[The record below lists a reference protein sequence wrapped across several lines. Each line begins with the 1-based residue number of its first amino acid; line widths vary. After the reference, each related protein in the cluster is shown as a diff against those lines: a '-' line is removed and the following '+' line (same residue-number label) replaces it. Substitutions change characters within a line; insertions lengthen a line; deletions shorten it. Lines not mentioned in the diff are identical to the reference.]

1 LEKRRGTS
9 RAPDAARTQRGSEN
23 RLLAAA
29 AAIIAEDGYTAAT
42 LERVGDRAG
51 FSRALASR
59 KYGSKDGLIEAVIRR
74 VSDHV
79 HAQLDMAVADVS
91 RPLDRLL
98 TMIDRFTDLMSTDIS
113 VRAYFVL
120 FSAMLANRLET
131 RVVFQEVQDRYAERL
146 QAMIAEGQ
154 AAGEISAALDPL
166 TAAYVVGS
174 LQAGLAIEAAMGTDM
189 ESGPI
194 RTHLAVMLKGAL
206 GVARD
211 QG

>member
-1 LEKRRGTS
+1 
-9 RAPDAARTQRGSEN
+9 
-23 RLLAAA
+23 
-29 AAIIAEDGYTAAT
+29 
-42 LERVGDRAG
+42 
-51 FSRALASR
+51 
-59 KYGSKDGLIEAVIRR
+59 
-74 VSDHV
+74 
-79 HAQLDMAVADVS
+79 
-91 RPLDRLL
+91 
-98 TMIDRFTDLMSTDIS
+98 MIDRFTDLMSTDIS